1 MSRVFFQYVCLLE
14 APASRETLYHGF
26 CQKHLRVNSG
36 LDLPCAAELKQEG
49 STMMYYGLNYVPRR
63 PCDASSAVAGNSHPD
78 PAQVL
83 TRRQQGQA
91 CQLLCPLCSFVG
103 CEHCERCPFHKDDK
117 DTGLTIA
124 FFWQE
129 AHTPVHSRASFLL
142 GDRARPVQGGCC
154 FVFSG
159 KHMGHGMYV
168 PATADS
174 SRYPWHGV
182 AIVRQ

>member
-1 MSRVFFQYVCLLE
+1 MCASVSSAVVDECCVCILLVMYPPLCPEKLFSMVFLRSSVSRVFFQYVCLLE

-91 CQLLCPLCSFVG
+91 
-103 CEHCERCPFHKDDK
+103 PFDYPPVRV
-117 DTGLTIA
+117 TAPTRRLT
-124 FFWQE
+124 
-129 AHTPVHSRASFLL
+129 T
-142 GDRARPVQGGCC
+142 RARCLTTPTRRLTTRARRLTTPTCRLTTWA
-154 FVFSG
+154 FISTT
-159 KHMGHGMYV
+159 
-168 PATADS
+168 P
-174 SRYPWHGV
+174 
-182 AIVRQ
+182 